1 MSPLL
6 TGRQNSAGFRL
17 FVHILCVAIFAWGL
31 QAKLSQYKT
40 SKASHPVTV
49 VKLLQPEQSNKK
61 TSAIAPGERS
71 GSVQLVI
78 YRTVILF
85 KPQIIACRD
94 RQVRKSVSSAIPS
107 YPHDLLFRPP
117 PLNA

>member
-17 FVHILCVAIFAWGL
+17 FALFLCVAVFAWGL

-49 VKLLQPEQSNKK
+49 AKLLQPEQSNKK
-61 TSAIAPGERS
+61 SSAIAPADRG
-71 GSVQLVI
+71 GTVQLVI
-78 YRTVILF
+78 YSTVILF
-85 KPQIIACRD
+85 KPRIIACRD
-94 RQVRKSVSSAIPS
+94 RQVQRIIPSAIQS
-107 YPHDLLFRPP
+107 CSHDLLFRPP